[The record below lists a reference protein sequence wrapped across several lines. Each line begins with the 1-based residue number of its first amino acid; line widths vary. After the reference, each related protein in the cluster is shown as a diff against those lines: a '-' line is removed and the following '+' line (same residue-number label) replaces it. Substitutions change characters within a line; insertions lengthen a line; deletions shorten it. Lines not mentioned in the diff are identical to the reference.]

1 MCLRENNEYNND
13 NFELDYSERVELDHD
28 LEEIEIMIAALA
40 NYEAALSKSTLSWDI
55 ARLKKVTRLLEDL
68 EATFSECEQSQRE
81 DK

>member
-13 NFELDYSERVELDHD
+13 NFELDYSERVELDQD

-55 ARLKKVTRLLEDL
+55 ARLKKVTSLLEDL
-68 EATFSECEQSQRE
+68 EATFSECESSQRGE
-81 DK
+81 